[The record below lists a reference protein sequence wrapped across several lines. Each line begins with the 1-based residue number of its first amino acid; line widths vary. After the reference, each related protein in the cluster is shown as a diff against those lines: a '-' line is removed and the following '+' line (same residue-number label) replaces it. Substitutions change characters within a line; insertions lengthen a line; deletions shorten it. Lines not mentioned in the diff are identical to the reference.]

1 MPCGSPGRQ
10 LWPVG
15 LFCSPWPEQ
24 ALRANIHCQISLAL
38 NRIYTEW
45 YPSKGYTFNITN
57 STSYDQYYVHGRTVF
72 EVMVRIT
79 DDIFN
84 TYLRKRGT
92 VNPYYSE
99 YCDGKSVTCPGLKQ
113 WGTVTLA
120 NNGRSALQILRYY
133 YGSSIEIVRTK
144 NIRSIPQS
152 YPGTPLRQGSRGT
165 AVFTLQRQL
174 NRIAKDYPFLGKLT
188 VDGVFGSRMAATV
201 RAFQKQFNLTADGVV
216 GRQTWYKIS
225 YIYVSV
231 KDLAELT
238 SEGETSTGTLS
249 NGTWN
254 GTVLSTGA
262 SGSAVEQVQFWLN
275 TLAQYDSAIPSV
287 KVDGVFGTATAN
299 AVRAFQRKYGLTVD
313 GIVGQTTWK
322 ELYDEFLSIQSDN
335 GTPNAYPGTP
345 LREGSSGQNVRLVQ
359 FWLKI
364 ARTVYTSL
372 ESVTVDGK
380 FGAGTTAAVR
390 RFQRYFGLT
399 ADGVVG
405 RTTWQKLYEVYNDIA
420 NRLLS
425 SSLRPGEYPG
435 VLRTGSTGTAVRE
448 LQFYLYL
455 MSAYESSIPPVSIDG
470 KFGADTEQAVRA
482 YQRFAGLT
490 VDGVVGRTTWNSLY
504 GRASQLRSSGP
515 VVTLKRLPYPGTPL
529 TVGSSGKAVLYYNLL
544 LLRIAYYFSSVEA
557 PPLADRYTEETA
569 TATRSA
575 QQLLGLEQTGIA
587 DADTWTAVE
596 ALSLQL
602 AAHAPNPDRDTPP
615 GIAYPGR
622 AIAEG
627 SAGQEVGQVE
637 RWLNRRAQLSCG
649 EGYVADNNRFGASDA
664 AAVRAVQQ
672 QAGLQPV
679 NGIVYRET
687 WHALQAQCTD
697 PCGCEKEEGGMAR
710 LLIYDAYENKVYT
723 YANLNENDP
732 MPYSTLTTLRLR
744 EFRGKS
750 ASPTLWTT
758 IAAMEAWNLTRRKYG
773 RGIPVGY
780 AFRRIWEGGHGTRS
794 QHYAGV
800 AFDVGQSLSQT
811 QRTAIYNAARSTG
824 AWGYVEPLSQ
834 TPTWVHFDRRYG
846 MPACRGTTAGY
857 PTLRRGSRGCY
868 VMILQDALSTLGY
881 QTGNRID
888 GIVGSRTEEAL
899 KGYQRRTSLR
909 IDGVCGCNS
918 WKKISTAVLG
928 VERTKTTID

>member
-1 MPCGSPGRQ
+1 MKNTGTLRIQTFAARQSAPMEGVTVAVQGDGFTLHCITDATGSAADIPIEAPACTLSLDEDNTIRPYAVVSLTAAKSGYRTVRIEGIQ
-10 LWPVG
+10 IFAGQITLAQPAMIPVTEEG
-15 LFCSPWPEQ
+15 KDIPNAPIVIPPHSLFAGSGGSGAQPVENCTPRVLDKVIIPKNITVHLGKPAASARNVTVSFRDYIANVASSEVYPTWPEQ

-72 EVMVRIT
+72 DVMVRIT

-120 NNGRSALQILRYY
+120 NQGRTALQILRYY
-133 YGSSIEIVRTK
+133 YGSDIEIVRTS
-144 NIRSIPQS
+144 NIQSIPQS
-152 YPGTPLRQGSRGT
+152 YPGSPLRQGDSGT

-174 NRIAKDYPFLGKLT
+174 NRITKDYPFLGKLT

-201 RAFQKQFNLTADGVV
+201 RAFQKQFNLTSDGVV

-238 SEGETSTGTLS
+238 SEGEVSSGTLS
-249 NGTWN
+249 DGTWG
-254 GTVLSTGA
+254 GTVLRTGST
-262 SGSAVEQVQFWLN
+262 GSAVEQLQFWLN
-275 TLAQYDSAIPSV
+275 TLAQYESSIPSLT
-287 KVDGVFGTATAN
+287 VDGVYGTGTAN

-313 GIVGQTTWK
+313 GVVGRATWT
-322 ELYDEFLSIQSDN
+322 EVYDQFRSIQSDN
-335 GTPNAYPGTP
+335 GTPNAYPGTA

-364 ARTVYTSL
+364 ARTVYPSL
-372 ESVTVDGK
+372 SNVTVDGR
-380 FGAGTTAAVR
+380 FGSATAAAVR
-390 RFQRYFGLT
+390 RFQTYFGLT
-399 ADGVVG
+399 SDGVVG
-405 RTTWQKLYEVYNDIA
+405 RTTWNKLYEVYNDIA
-420 NRLLS
+420 NKLLS

-435 VLRTGSTGTAVRE
+435 VLRSGSSGTAVRE

-455 MSAYESSIPPVSIDG
+455 MSAYESSIPAIAIDG
-470 KFGADTEQAVRA
+470 QFGASTEAAVRA

-490 VDGVVGRTTWNSLY
+490 VDGIVGRTTWNSLY
-504 GRASQLRSSGP
+504 DKASTLRASGP

-529 TVGSSGKAVLYYNLL
+529 TVGSSGSAVLYYSLL
-544 LLRIAYYFSSVEA
+544 LQRIAYYFDSVEN
-557 PPLADRYTEETA
+557 PPLSDQYTDETA
-569 TATRSA
+569 AATRSA

-602 AAHAPNPDRDTPP
+602 AAHAPNPDRDIPP
-615 GIAYPGR
+615 STAYPGR

-649 EGYVADNNRFGASDA
+649 EDYVADNNRFGAADA

-672 QAGLQPV
+672 QAGLLV
-679 NGIVYRET
+679 TGIVNRET
-687 WHALQAQCTD
+687 WAALQAQSCNCD
-697 PCGCEKEEGGMAR
+697 KEE
-710 LLIYDAYENKVYT
+710 
-723 YANLNENDP
+723 
-732 MPYSTLTTLRLR
+732 
-744 EFRGKS
+744 
-750 ASPTLWTT
+750 
-758 IAAMEAWNLTRRKYG
+758 
-773 RGIPVGY
+773 
-780 AFRRIWEGGHGTRS
+780 
-794 QHYAGV
+794 
-800 AFDVGQSLSQT
+800 
-811 QRTAIYNAARSTG
+811 
-824 AWGYVEPLSQ
+824 
-834 TPTWVHFDRRYG
+834 
-846 MPACRGTTAGY
+846 
-857 PTLRRGSRGCY
+857 
-868 VMILQDALSTLGY
+868 
-881 QTGNRID
+881 
-888 GIVGSRTEEAL
+888 
-899 KGYQRRTSLR
+899 
-909 IDGVCGCNS
+909 
-918 WKKISTAVLG
+918 
-928 VERTKTTID
+928 

>member
-1 MPCGSPGRQ
+1 MFYYYPLTKRQ

-45 YPSKGYTFNITN
+45 YPSKGYSFNITN

-72 EVMVRIT
+72 DVMVRLT

-84 TYLRKRGT
+84 TYIRKTGT
-92 VNPYYSE
+92 VNPYYAE

-120 NNGRSALQILRYY
+120 NQGRNALSILKYY
-133 YGSSIEIVRTK
+133 YGNNIEIIRTN
-144 NIRSIPQS
+144 NIQSIPQS
-152 YPGTPLRQGSRGT
+152 YPGSPLRQGSTGA

-174 NRIAKDYPFLGKLT
+174 NRITKDYPFLGLLT
-188 VDGVFGSRMAATV
+188 VDGIFGRKMTETV
-201 RAFQKQFNLTADGVV
+201 KKFQKQFNLTADGVV
-216 GRQTWYKIS
+216 GRSTWYKIS

-238 SEGETSTGTLS
+238 SEGETFSGTLS
-249 NGTWN
+249 DGSWN
-254 GTVLSTGA
+254 FGSSVLKQGSTG
-262 SGSAVEQVQFWLN
+262 SEVEQVQFWLS
-275 TLAQYDSAIPSV
+275 TLAQYESSIPSV
-287 KVDGVFGTATAN
+287 TVDGVYGSGTAA
-299 AVRAFQRKYGLTVD
+299 AVRAFQRLYGLTVD
-313 GIVGQTTWK
+313 GIVGRTTWT
-322 ELYDEFLSIQSDN
+322 ELYDQFRSIQSDN
-335 GTPNAYPGTP
+335 GTPNAYPGTA

-372 ESVTVDGK
+372 ANVTVDGK
-380 FGAGTTAAVR
+380 FGAGTAAAVQ

-425 SSLRPGEYPG
+425 PSLRPGEYPG
-435 VLRTGSTGTAVRE
+435 VLRTGSSGTAVRE

-470 KFGADTEQAVRA
+470 KFGADTERAVRA

-529 TVGSSGKAVLYYNLL
+529 TVGSSGSAVLYYTLL
-544 LLRIAYYFSSVEA
+544 LQRIAYYFSSVEA
-557 PPLADRYTEETA
+557 PPLSDQYTDETA
-569 TATRSA
+569 AATRSA
-575 QQLLGLEQTGIA
+575 QQLLGLEQTGVA

-615 GIAYPGR
+615 STAYPGR

-649 EGYVADNNRFGASDA
+649 EDYVADNNRFGAADA

-672 QAGLQPV
+672 QAGLLV
-679 NGIVYRET
+679 TGIVNRDT
-687 WHALQAQCTD
+687 WAALQAQSCNCD
-697 PCGCEKEEGGMAR
+697 KEE
-710 LLIYDAYENKVYT
+710 
-723 YANLNENDP
+723 
-732 MPYSTLTTLRLR
+732 
-744 EFRGKS
+744 
-750 ASPTLWTT
+750 
-758 IAAMEAWNLTRRKYG
+758 
-773 RGIPVGY
+773 
-780 AFRRIWEGGHGTRS
+780 
-794 QHYAGV
+794 
-800 AFDVGQSLSQT
+800 
-811 QRTAIYNAARSTG
+811 
-824 AWGYVEPLSQ
+824 
-834 TPTWVHFDRRYG
+834 
-846 MPACRGTTAGY
+846 
-857 PTLRRGSRGCY
+857 
-868 VMILQDALSTLGY
+868 
-881 QTGNRID
+881 
-888 GIVGSRTEEAL
+888 
-899 KGYQRRTSLR
+899 
-909 IDGVCGCNS
+909 
-918 WKKISTAVLG
+918 
-928 VERTKTTID
+928 